1 MAAYLLDVTCVAEIG
16 YLRMSR
22 AVVEHC
28 SAKLMQCIIAA
39 PSLHLP
45 ANPPGDSIA
54 FRLD

>member
-39 PSLHLP
+39 PLLHLP